1 MQRVRRS
8 AVLGTLA
15 GCLVIVGLL
24 PAAAAAP
31 STPKTLTYHFTS
43 CTGPAGTP
51 TTFDAL
57 KQPGGAAALHLVDEN
72 AIFVAMRAIDAETGA
87 TLFTTKGFDRNDVP
101 TVTCQV
107 IHPVSLRLHLVTGTI
122 TPIR

>member
-1 MQRVRRS
+1 MQRVRRLAAS
-8 AVLGTLA
+8 ATLA
-15 GCLVIVGLL
+15 GCLVIAGLL
-24 PAAAAAP
+24 PAAAAAAP
-31 STPKTLTYHFTS
+31 STPRTLTYHFTS
-43 CTGPAGTP
+43 CTGSGTP

-72 AIFVAMRAIDAETGA
+72 AIFVAMRAIDVETGA

-101 TVTCQV
+101 TVICQV
-107 IHPVSLRLHLVTGTI
+107 IHPVSLRLQLVTGTI